1 MSRPTKR
8 LANAARLS
16 ALREAIDRKQCIR
29 LMESF
34 SPISAMIIES
44 LCLNS
49 GGQAVTYDGF
59 WSSSLTDSTVRGK
72 PDIELLDLRSRL
84 ANIGEIFENTN
95 LPLVMDGD
103 TGGQSEHLALNVP
116 LIEAAGVSALIIED
130 KVGLKRNSLFGN
142 DVFQEQ
148 ADIREFSEK
157 LKIAADAK
165 NHRDFMIIAR
175 IESLILEKGMD
186 DALRR
191 AYAYS
196 EAGAD
201 GVMIHSRRASAD
213 EVFEFARHYRRNFP
227 TTPLVCV
234 PTSFNSVRY
243 DDLAAA
249 GFNIVI
255 YANQLLRAAYPA
267 MESVARSILEHGRS
281 LEAEPALLPIKDV
294 LSLIPGA
301 G

>member
-1 MSRPTKR
+1 
-8 LANAARLS
+8 
-16 ALREAIDRKQCIR
+16 
-29 LMESF
+29 
-34 SPISAMIIES
+34 MIIES

-49 GGQAVTYDGF
+49 GGQALTYDGF

-201 GVMIHSRRASAD
+201 GVMIHSRRACAD